1 MQVAVAVHELD
12 SPYIP
17 SDLEQRGGC
26 TIGKCDEAAKLYNDD
41 KVEMRKDV
49 PLPEAITAKP
59 WCKGE

>member
-17 SDLEQRGGC
+17 SDLEQRGGGGC
-26 TIGKCDEAAKLYNDD
+26 TIGKCDETAKLYNDN

-49 PLPEAITAKP
+49 PLPETIIAKP
-59 WCKGE
+59 